1 MRQFV
6 FGNLSGCDG
15 MLRVTKPGILQYEFC
30 DQTVTLYHAE
40 YEPEFQCQRVVFHG
54 AYFDSRQTMD
64 ATITGQESERR
75 CFLLLPSGNGRPV
88 WNTENQIVP
97 LQAERFCLQP
107 GDRVL
112 RGEGPI
118 IACREEW
125 SRFVPA
131 NVPDLVVVKE
141 VSVKEWLGVVRHVE
155 AEAEWYK
162 RW

>member
-1 MRQFV
+1 
-6 FGNLSGCDG
+6 
-15 MLRVTKPGILQYEFC
+15 MLRVKKPGMLQYEFC

-40 YEPEFQCQRVVFHG
+40 YEPEFQCRRVVFHG
-54 AYFDSRQTMD
+54 AYFDSRVVTNES
-64 ATITGQESERR
+64 ITGQELERR

-88 WNTENQIVP
+88 WNSGNQMEP
-97 LQAERFCLQP
+97 LQGEWFSLQP

-112 RGEGPI
+112 RGEGPSI
-118 IACREEW
+118 ISREEW
-125 SRFVPA
+125 SGFIPA
-131 NVPDLVVVKE
+131 NVPNLVVVKE